1 MPKEQRITQ
10 LTVLLPDSAVNMLEQ
25 IAKEQGITMTEA
37 LTKAIMTESY
47 IRRELKNK
55 SKVLIRKPDRT
66 FLEVIF
72 P

>member
-10 LTVLLPDSAVNMLEQ
+10 LTVLLSDDVVNALEQ
-25 IAKEQGITMTEA
+25 TAKDQGITMTEA
-37 LTKAIMTESY
+37 LSKAIMTESY
-47 IRRELKNK
+47 MRRELKNK
-55 SKVLIRKPDRT
+55 SKVLIRKSNRT